1 MLDIRG
7 LFSKEAIIRYLTA
20 LPILKT
26 PVMDTVFGDRPQHP
40 LPMLGADDVSLVA
53 NPLPVVRRGA
63 PSISAVSESGNI
75 TLYEPLPVSAHKSVT
90 GADLLNLQMLRGDG
104 LEAWAREKADLLRRA
119 CRLTTEAL
127 CALALTGTVEW
138 PVQLEKGGWE
148 VYKIEYGVPLSVTPD
163 TLWDAGGVKLKA
175 VFELLT
181 NMQELIQDNGFGG
194 QVVIW
199 AGKAAYNALFAIA
212 EASVTTA
219 KMRVEITEKGINVGG
234 YLVERRSERNRNPQ
248 TGAMTPVV
256 GDDDVVMLALDA
268 GHKLPY
274 CALDDLDARLQP
286 LPFFVKPIE
295 TKDPSGYRLVGM
307 SKPFPVPNVKGICRA
322 TVLS

>member
-7 LFSKEAIIRYLTA
+7 LFTKEAIVRYLMA
-20 LPILKT
+20 LPVLKT
-26 PVMDTVFGDRPQHP
+26 PVMDTIFATRPQHP
-40 LPMLGADDVSLVA
+40 LPMLGVDDVSVVA

-75 TLYEPLPVSAHKSVT
+75 AFYEPLPVSAHKSVT

-104 LEAWAREKADLLRRA
+104 LEAWAREKTDLLRRV

-148 VYKIEYGVPLSVTPD
+148 VYKIEYGDPLSAIPG

-181 NMQELIQDNGFGG
+181 AMQESIQDNGFGG
-194 QVVIW
+194 QIVTW

-219 KMRVEITEKGINVGG
+219 KMRVEITEKGIDVGG

-256 GDDDVVMLALDA
+256 ADDDVVMVALDA

-274 CALDDLDARLQP
+274 CALDDLDANLQP
-286 LPFFVKPIE
+286 LPFFVKPI
-295 TKDPSGYRLVGM
+295 KKSDPSSYRLVGM

>member
-26 PVMDTVFGDRPQHP
+26 PVMDTVFGNRPQHP
-40 LPMLGADDVSLVA
+40 LPMLGVDDVSLVA

-104 LEAWAREKADLLRRA
+104 LEAWAREKTDLLRRA

-138 PVQLEKGGWE
+138 PVQLDKGGWE
-148 VYKIEYGVPLSVTPD
+148 VYKIEYGIPLSVTPD

-181 NMQELIQDNGFGG
+181 NMQELTQDHGYGG

-256 GDDDVVMLALDA
+256 ADDEVVMLALDA